1 MMQVKCI
8 NDKAWCFAIGD
19 YSENYLLQYLEK
31 GKIYQ
36 VESMKHIDGV
46 QHYNIRNKHGYLI
59 SYYPTRFK
67 IYHPKI
73 KIL

>member
-1 MMQVKCI
+1 MQVKCI
-8 NDKAWCFAIGD
+8 NNKAWSFLDND
-19 YSENYLLQYLEK
+19 YSKIWLLEHIEK
-31 GKIYQ
+31 DKIYQ
-36 VESMKHIDGV
+36 VESMKCVDGV
-46 QHYNIRNKHGYLI
+46 WHYNIRNKHGYLI